1 MTLSVTDEQYEKA
14 ERLLSWNAIKDVFNG
29 KVFPNWLDKGS
40 RFWYQKDIRKE
51 NKRGKQFVLMN
62 PQSNT
67 KESAFDHAKLAD
79 SLSSVISREVDAD
92 NLPFNS
98 FTFFNDEKAIQF
110 EVDESTWICDL
121 TNYQCKQIRTKKLPV
136 HELPSPDGR
145 WAAFI
150 KGYNLFVRSLETG
163 QIIQLTHD
171 GKRYYDYGT
180 QPESETSVLLKR
192 LSNQKVPPAALWSPD
207 SKQIL
212 THRLDQRNVRKMTL
226 IQSVPSEDA
235 KPPVIHS
242 YRYPLVGDKHLPL
255 AQFVICDIEQQSLIQ
270 LDTEPVITGLLS
282 PLSPSCQTAFWTND
296 SDFVY
301 FIKMARDYRSVQFVV
316 ANVKTGEVQTL
327 LKEKSKTFLFT
338 DLYNIKSGNGGINV
352 HLLCHDN
359 SFIWHSERDGW
370 SHLYLY
376 DSRTGRLKNRITSG
390 PWTVRRLIGVDEKEG
405 WVYFTASG
413 REPERDP
420 YFQHLYRVRLD
431 GSDLVLLTPE
441 NAEHNV
447 SVSPDYCFFVDT
459 FSRVDM
465 PPKSVLRST
474 DGKLICTLEQAD
486 IELLLSNGYQI
497 PKRFTV
503 KAADGI
509 TDLYGILI
517 PPAKINKGCK
527 YPILDYIYGGPQITH
542 TPKEFTWGGE
552 YALGLPVDQVGGAQS
567 FAQLGFAVI
576 LMDGRGTPYR
586 SKEFHDFSDGRLE
599 WSAGLEDH
607 VVAIKQLAEQYPFLD
622 SKKVGIYGESGGGY
636 AAARAILTYPNVY
649 KVAVSGCGNHDQRLY
664 LAAWGER
671 FQGLFNSE
679 LYREQDNTKLAKNLN
694 GKLLLVTGDLDDNV
708 HPALSM
714 RMVNALIKE
723 NKDFDLLILPN
734 RMHGISEDVYFIRRR
749 WDYFIRNLMEV
760 EPPKEYAIKDPMFPG

>member
-1 MTLSVTDEQYEKA
+1 MSLSVTYEQYKKA

-40 RFWYQKDIRKE
+40 RFWYQRDIRKE
-51 NKRGKQFVLMN
+51 SGRGKQFVIVN
-62 PQSNT
+62 PWSNT
-67 KESAFDHAKLAD
+67 KEPAFDHARLAE
-79 SLSSVISREVDAD
+79 SLSNAMNRQFDPD
-92 NLPFNS
+92 NLPFNF
-98 FTFFNDEKAIQF
+98 FTYVNEEKAIQF
-110 EVDESTWICDL
+110 EADESTWICDL
-121 TNYQCKQIRTKKLPV
+121 TEYQCKQIRAKEVPA
-136 HELPSPDGR
+136 HELRSPDGR
-145 WAAFI
+145 WSAFI

-180 QPESETSVLLKR
+180 PPETETSAVFKR
-192 LSNQKVPPAALWSPD
+192 LYNQKIPPAALWSPD

-212 THRLDQRNVRKMTL
+212 THRLDQRKVRKMSL
-226 IQSVPSEDA
+226 LQSVPSEEA

-255 AQFVICDIEQQSLIQ
+255 AQFIICDIEQQSMIQ
-270 LDTEPVITGLLS
+270 LDTEPMIIGHLS
-282 PLSPSCQTAFWTND
+282 PLSPGCQTAYWTND
-296 SDFVY
+296 SGFVY
-301 FIKMARDYRSVQFVV
+301 FTKMSRDYRSMQFV
-316 ANVKTGEVQTL
+316 AAHAKTGETQAL
-327 LKEKSKTFLFT
+327 LEETSETFLFT
-338 DLYNIKSGNGGINV
+338 DLYNLKSGEGRINV
-352 HLLCHDN
+352 QWLCHDN

-405 WVYFTASG
+405 WVYFTAGG

-420 YFQHLYRVRLD
+420 YFQHLYRARLD
-431 GSDLVLLTPE
+431 GSNLVLLTPE

-447 SVSPDYCFFVDT
+447 SVSPDYCFFIDT

-486 IELLLSNGYQI
+486 IQLLLSNGYQI

-527 YPILDYIYGGPQITH
+527 YPILDYIYGGPQITR

-586 SKEFHDFSDGRLE
+586 SKEFHDFSNERLE

-636 AAARAILTYPNVY
+636 AAARAILTYPDVY

-679 LYREQDNTKLAKNLN
+679 LYREQDNTKLVKNLN

-708 HPALSM
+708 HPALTM
-714 RMVNALIKE
+714 RMANALIKE

-734 RMHGISEDVYFIRRR
+734 RHHGISEDVYFIRRR
-749 WDYFIRNLMEV
+749 WDYFIRNLMEA